1 MVLSGVDNL
10 GVSSLV
16 KVLADGTG
24 SLVSCLREAV
34 TPAAVEGRSQ
44 ITQQEGKV
52 LQEKEEIPETPWTHF
67 WGYNEF
73 SPIFS
78 TRGTI

>member
-1 MVLSGVDNL
+1 VVNE
-10 GVSSLV
+10 SSE
-16 KVLADGTG
+16 K
-24 SLVSCLREAV
+24 AV

-52 LQEKEEIPETPWTHF
+52 LQEMQEIPETPWTHF

-78 TRGTI
+78 TRRIS